1 MGLKRKAAFLTL
13 GCKVNQYETDAM
25 EELLRGAG
33 YQIVDFSNQADVYII
48 NTCSVTNMA
57 DRKSRQMIHRARRK
71 NPEAV
76 VAAVG
81 CYVQTGGRN
90 LLENKQA
97 DILIG
102 NNRKKDIVQ
111 ILESY
116 FSEKNT
122 EDHSFDRVTD
132 HDAAE
137 QMVPKQ
143 RDPVWSY
150 VHDIARDRDY
160 EDLSL
165 HNVTGHT
172 RAYLKIQDGCN
183 QFCSYCIIP
192 YARGRI
198 RSRNPREVVEEVRRL
213 TEQGFREIVLTGI
226 HLSSYGLDLTDE
238 KAASQGAV
246 QQESSPQAG
255 GEDKEI
261 LTKEA
266 SGKPGKVNP
275 YLRGPVSLLTI
286 IEDLQ
291 KIPGLARIRLSSL
304 EPRIITEEFV
314 RGIKACDKVCPH
326 FHLSLQ
332 SGCDATLARMNR
344 KYSTSEY
351 REAVDLLRA
360 VYDQPAI
367 TTDVIAGFVGETE
380 EEFEETRRFLE
391 EIRLYE
397 MHIFKY
403 SVREGTRAQK
413 MQGHLPD
420 HIKAARSGVLLQMA
434 ERFKRAFEESF
445 IGREVEVLLEEEIL
459 IDGRSYW
466 QGFTDRYVKIFVEND
481 KKYHK
486 FSRNTLVRV
495 KIIGFLPQNF
505 SQNSLYGKVS

>member
-25 EELLRGAG
+25 EELLRNAG
-33 YQIVDFSNQADVYII
+33 YQIVDFDDMADVYVI

-71 NPEAV
+71 NPQAV

-81 CYVQTGGRN
+81 CYVQTGGRDM
-90 LLENKQA
+90 LEKKQA
-97 DILIG
+97 DVLIG
-102 NNRKKDIVQ
+102 NNRKKDIVN
-111 ILESY
+111 ILDSY
-116 FSEKNT
+116 FS
-122 EDHSFDRVTD
+122 S
-132 HDAAE
+132 AAKE
-137 QMVPKQ
+137 
-143 RDPVWSY
+143 RDPEQACPEWSY
-150 VHDIARDRDY
+150 VHDIARDKEY
-160 EDLSL
+160 EGLSI

-198 RSRNPREVVEEVRRL
+198 RSRDPREVLEEVRRL
-213 TEQGFREIVLTGI
+213 TERGFREIVLTGI
-226 HLSSYGLDLTDE
+226 HLSSYGLDLD
-238 KAASQGAV
+238 
-246 QQESSPQAG
+246 
-255 GEDKEI
+255 
-261 LTKEA
+261 
-266 SGKPGKVNP
+266 SGKRESNRPGEENP
-275 YLRGPVSLLTI
+275 YLGGPVSLLTLV
-286 IEDLQ
+286 EDLQ

-314 RGIKACDKVCPH
+314 KGLKACDKVCPH

-344 KYSTSEY
+344 KYNTADY
-351 REAVDLLRA
+351 REAVTLLRK

-380 EEFEETRRFLE
+380 EEFEQTRTFLE

-420 HIKAARSGVLLQMA
+420 HVKTARSGVLLQMA
-434 ERFKRAFEESF
+434 ARLKKEFEESF
-445 IGREVEVLLEEEIL
+445 IGREVEVLLEEEICM
-459 IDGRSYW
+459 DGRTYW
-466 QGFTDRYVKIFVEND
+466 QGYTERYVKVYVENPGECCEL
-481 KKYHK
+481 
-486 FSRNTLVRV
+486 SRNTLVNV
-495 KIIGFLPQNF
+495 KIIGFLPENLPQNGLF
-505 SQNSLYGKVS
+505 GKVS